1 MLAIPKTFGNGQL
14 GSSVATLYTAPTG
27 VNQSAIVKEIWLCN
41 TTASDYTYTLYSVP
55 SGGTT
60 DATKELANAVSL
72 PAGYTHVLQIAHV
85 LDLGEALR
93 GLASSASKITYRI
106 SGVELL

>member
-1 MLAIPKTFGNGQL
+1 MLALPKTFGNGQL
-14 GSSVATLYTAPTG
+14 TASAATLYTAPTG
-27 VNQSAIVKEIWLCN
+27 TSQSAIVKEIWLCN

-60 DATKELANAVSL
+60 DATKQLANAVNL

-85 LDLGEALR
+85 LDTGELLR
-93 GLASSASKITYRI
+93 GMASSAAKITYRI